1 MCECSEHLPYP
12 FSICL
17 GGVCFYLYSNQVFGC
32 LGALMFIK
40 EHKIRILPRF
50 KLTCLRLIKSLY

>member
-12 FSICL
+12 FPICL
-17 GGVCFYLYSNQVFGC
+17 EGVCLYLYSDQVF
-32 LGALMFIK
+32 LAALMFIK

-50 KLTCLRLIKSLY
+50 KLTCPRLIKSLY